1 MLRVPSVALVRVLSL
16 GVAAAAAAGLFVA
29 APVTSSPAVAG
40 IVATDS
46 AITIPWSGSSGD
58 ATVDALQPDRSS
70 VPDYHVGDFKDLKVT
85 VSQTKKISDQAIR
98 IDFEGLDATK
108 SGTSSGNDVANA
120 MNYMQFMQCWG
131 NPKSETFRNTCEWGG
146 FAVTPFVGMQTSI
159 PAESNLR
166 GPKTSTLVDEVFIS
180 AQGKSYSGVQ
190 AVDPATSQPFWP
202 LGSAFDGAST
212 NEIVAAPMGSSL
224 KGTVNFDV
232 QSGTKAPQLGCGS
245 SSQSQR
251 CYIVAVPRGEHFGG
265 ETGEGKC
272 SQTASDRNGNA
283 YTAGRAD
290 SVQEGSPLSRECNY
304 WANRIVIPLDFTPIG
319 DNCPSGSANQR
330 TIGSQLVVSA
340 MSSWQPALCQSTP
353 NVYNLSTNPDGIART
368 QLLSAGAGLAFTS
381 YTPEDDMLSSINAT
395 KLSKTAISY
404 APVSISGVSIAF
416 LYEDPTGQRTTLN
429 LTPRIVAKLLTES
442 YRFQNPLSYEGGIV
456 LNLPA
461 FTYTDFT
468 DPELPQ
474 GKPATGPYRYFTQD
488 PEFRAA
494 NPELTRFVNPALIL
508 PGPAGADAITQ
519 LWKWVQADDAA
530 KAWLDGAPDEN
541 GMRVNPFYLPAG
553 DENAKVP
560 EIDPETGVAITDGSG
575 ATVYRA
581 VGLANVDG
589 SPLRLSET
597 TRDFFARADESA
609 GPAELSAGQKT
620 RFTSLQSAPFADTLH
635 SAARS
640 AARADPGSKTVWDP
654 NKINQAGDK
663 GDWVSSG
670 AQLPGQKFTIAITDT
685 ASAESY
691 GLSQASLCP
700 ADTACVPYKKAT
712 EGTPA
717 KPAIVEAPAAAPAPA
732 TTTAP
737 AMPTAE
743 PTTEPTPESTTEP
756 TPGAAPVPAPVAS
769 ETPAPVEAP
778 AAEEPIAPAP
788 LTTIPA
794 VEAVPGTPEVRS
806 TFVTPSTET
815 MTAALDSLA
824 ATKNPAVRQV
834 DPASTA
840 KTAYPLAIVTYAA
853 VNMTLTNEVARA
865 AYGEMITYVVTEGQ
879 VPGIDRGQLPRGY
892 VPLPTSMVQES
903 LVAVQTMLGY
913 VTPVADSPSLA
924 APASASGASVP
935 AASSPLQAAAAA
947 AAAAPQTTVTT
958 VPSTAV
964 GTTAAVG
971 TPLPLQGMLGVALI
985 VGLAGAAFAPVL
997 MRPRRPIG

>member
-29 APVTSSPAVAG
+29 APVASAPAVAG
-40 IVATDS
+40 IAATDS

-58 ATVDALQPDRSS
+58 EAVDALQPDRSS
-70 VPDYHVGDFKDLKVT
+70 VPQYHVGDFKDLKVT

-98 IDFEGLDATK
+98 IDFEGLDATR

-146 FAVTPFVGMQTSI
+146 FAVTPFAGLQTSI

-166 GPKTSTLVDEVFIS
+166 GPKTSSLVDEVFIS

-190 AVDPATSQPFWP
+190 AEDPVTHQPFWP

-232 QSGTKAPQLGCGS
+232 QSGTKAPQMGCGS

-272 SQTASDRNGNA
+272 SQTASDRGGNA
-283 YTAGRAD
+283 YTIGRAD
-290 SVQEGSPLSRECNY
+290 SVQEGSPLNRACNY
-304 WANRIVIPLDFTPIG
+304 WDNRIVIPLDFTPIG

-330 TIGSQLVVSA
+330 TIGSQLVVGA

-381 YTPEDDMLSSINAT
+381 YTPEDDVLSSINAT

-429 LTPRIVAKLLTES
+429 LTPRLVAKLLTES

-468 DPELPQ
+468 DPEIPE

-541 GMRVNPFYLPAG
+541 GMRINPVLPARRKR
-553 DENAKVP
+553 E
-560 EIDPETGVAITDGSG
+560 
-575 ATVYRA
+575 R
-581 VGLANVDG
+581 
-589 SPLRLSET
+589 
-597 TRDFFARADESA
+597 
-609 GPAELSAGQKT
+609 
-620 RFTSLQSAPFADTLH
+620 
-635 SAARS
+635 
-640 AARADPGSKTVWDP
+640 PGSR
-654 NKINQAGDK
+654 GRSRH
-663 GDWVSSG
+663 GRRHERRG
-670 AQLPGQKFTIAITDT
+670 GRHHLPRRRARERRRI
-685 ASAESY
+685 
-691 GLSQASLCP
+691 
-700 ADTACVPYKKAT
+700 
-712 EGTPA
+712 
-717 KPAIVEAPAAAPAPA
+717 AAP
-732 TTTAP
+732 TQ
-737 AMPTAE
+737 
-743 PTTEPTPESTTEP
+743 
-756 TPGAAPVPAPVAS
+756 
-769 ETPAPVEAP
+769 
-778 AAEEPIAPAP
+778 
-788 LTTIPA
+788 
-794 VEAVPGTPEVRS
+794 R
-806 TFVTPSTET
+806 
-815 MTAALDSLA
+815 D
-824 ATKNPAVRQV
+824 
-834 DPASTA
+834 DPRF
-840 KTAYPLAIVTYAA
+840 L
-853 VNMTLTNEVARA
+853 
-865 AYGEMITYVVTEGQ
+865 
-879 VPGIDRGQLPRGY
+879 
-892 VPLPTSMVQES
+892 
-903 LVAVQTMLGY
+903 
-913 VTPVADSPSLA
+913 
-924 APASASGASVP
+924 
-935 AASSPLQAAAAA
+935 
-947 AAAAPQTTVTT
+947 
-958 VPSTAV
+958 
-964 GTTAAVG
+964 
-971 TPLPLQGMLGVALI
+971 
-985 VGLAGAAFAPVL
+985 
-997 MRPRRPIG
+997 RPRRRVGRARRALSRSEDSVHIAAIRTLRRHPPLCRPLCRSRRPGQQDRLGSEQDQPGG